1 MIFLKYV
8 MLLILFVLANVIG
21 RILSQKYVYRLE
33 ELNEIKNKKQIG
45 DKLTLTVWRDGKTQ
59 DIEVTLQEQP
69 TD

>member
-33 ELNEIKNKKQIG
+33 ELNEIKSFLNIF
-45 DKLTLTVWRDGKTQ
+45 KTKIRFTCDTIPEIFQ
-59 DIEVTLQEQP
+59 
-69 TD
+69 